1 MVEVQSIRQTR
12 VLTLSASTELAIRIL
27 FGLLFALLVL
37 PASGQA
43 QSSLKKV
50 RLALPTKSVS
60 FLAFY
65 VAYHKGFYKDEGI
78 ELEPIIMQPAL
89 ASTAVLTG
97 DIDYNGAV
105 TGVIG
110 AAVRDRPMKAVLF
123 TVARPLQYLMS
134 KKEIKEPRELKG
146 KKIAGS
152 SPGGTVTFLTVLVL
166 RRLGLDPE
174 RDVFLNPMGGTGASR
189 LAALESG
196 FVDAVILES
205 PENIIAQQR
214 GFHELIFFGDLIEFP
229 QNGFGTSE
237 KKIRE
242 NPDEILKMVRAT
254 LRGLMFLWDKK
265 NQDQVLEIIMKEMK
279 PISPAMAKES
289 FGQVMRVITKDGV
302 VKPDSIQVL
311 IDLVR
316 ENTKVTRPVPVNQ
329 VVDFTFLE
337 KAQKELGLR

>member
-1 MVEVQSIRQTR
+1 MLARR
-12 VLTLSASTELAIRIL
+12 V
-27 FGLLFALLVL
+27 LFALLVVVLVL
-37 PASGQA
+37 PVNAQA
-43 QSSLKKV
+43 QSGLKKV
-50 RLALPTKSVS
+50 RLALPTKSAA

-65 VAYHKGFYKDEGI
+65 VTYHKGLFKDEGL

-89 ASTAVLTG
+89 SSTAVLTG

-123 TVARPLQYLMS
+123 TVARPLQYLLS

-152 SPGGTVTFLTVLVL
+152 SPGGTVTFLTVMVL
-166 RRLGLDPE
+166 KRLGLDPE

-196 FVDAVILES
+196 VVDAVILES
-205 PENIIAQQR
+205 PENITARQK
-214 GFHELIFFGDLIEFP
+214 GFKELIFFGDLVEFP
-229 QNGFGTSE
+229 QGGFGTSE

-254 LRGLMFLWDKK
+254 LRGLMFIWDKK
-265 NQDQVLEIIMKEMK
+265 NHEQVLDIIMKEMK
-279 PISPAMAKES
+279 PITRTMANES
-289 FGQVMRVITKDGV
+289 LSEVMRVITKDGD
-302 VKPDSIQVL
+302 VKPESIQVL

-316 ENTKVTRPVPVNQ
+316 ENTKVTKPVSVNQ

>member
-1 MVEVQSIRQTR
+1 MW
-12 VLTLSASTELAIRIL
+12 AGRIMA
-27 FGLLFALLVL
+27 GLLAMALIL
-37 PASGQA
+37 PSIAPSQSG
-43 QSSLKKV
+43 LKKI

-123 TVARPLQYLMS
+123 TVARPLQYLLT

-146 KKIAGS
+146 RKIAGS

-166 RRLGLDPE
+166 KRLGLDPE
-174 RDVFLNPMGGTGASR
+174 RDVVLNPMGGTGASR

-196 FVDAVILES
+196 VVDAVILES
-205 PENIIAQQR
+205 PDNITAQQR
-214 GFHELIFFGDLIEFP
+214 GFHELIFFGDLVEFP

-242 NPDEILKMVRAT
+242 NPEEVYKMVRAT
-254 LRGLMFLWDKK
+254 LRGLTFIWDKK
-265 NQDQVLEIIMKEMK
+265 NRDQVLDIVMKEMK
-279 PISPAMAKES
+279 PITPQMANDS
-289 FGQVMRVITKDGV
+289 FGQVMRVITKDAF
-302 VKPDSIQVL
+302 VKSESIQVL

-316 ENTKVTRPVPVNQ
+316 ENTKVTQPVAVRQ
-329 VVDFTFLE
+329 VVDFSFLV
-337 KAQKELGLR
+337 KAQRELGLR

>member
-1 MVEVQSIRQTR
+1 MLEIHARQR
-12 VLTLSASTELAIRIL
+12 AACRMLY
-27 FGLLFALLVL
+27 ALLAFLLSL
-37 PASGQA
+37 PASTQA
-43 QSSLKKV
+43 QLVPKKV

-65 VAYHKGFYKDEGI
+65 LAHRKGFYRDEGI
-78 ELEPIIMQPAL
+78 DLEPILMQPSL

-97 DIDYNGAV
+97 DLDYNGAV

-110 AAVRDRPMKAVLF
+110 AAVSGRPMKAVLF

-134 KKEIKEPRELKG
+134 KNDIKDARDLKG

-152 SPGGTVTFLTVLVL
+152 SPGGTVTFLTKLVL
-166 RRLGLDPE
+166 RNVGLDSE

-196 FVDAVILES
+196 VVDAVILES
-205 PENIIAQQR
+205 PDNFLAQR
-214 GFHELIFFGDLIEFP
+214 KGFRELIFFGDQVEFP

-237 KKIRE
+237 KKLKE
-242 NPDEILKMVRAT
+242 NPDEVFRMVRAT
-254 LRGLMFLWDKK
+254 LRGLAFSWDKK
-265 NQDQVLEIIMKEMK
+265 NHDQVIDIIMRELK
-279 PISPAMAKES
+279 PISSPLANES
-289 FGQVMRVITKDGV
+289 LEQVMRVITKDGS
-302 VKPDSIQVL
+302 VKPESIQVL

-316 ENTKVTRPVPVNQ
+316 ENAKVTRPVTVNQ

-337 KAQKELGLR
+337 RAQKELGLR

>member
-1 MVEVQSIRQTR
+1 
-12 VLTLSASTELAIRIL
+12 
-27 FGLLFALLVL
+27 
-37 PASGQA
+37 
-43 QSSLKKV
+43 
-50 RLALPTKSVS
+50 
-60 FLAFY
+60 
-65 VAYHKGFYKDEGI
+65 
-78 ELEPIIMQPAL
+78 
-89 ASTAVLTG
+89 
-97 DIDYNGAV
+97 
-105 TGVIG
+105 
-110 AAVRDRPMKAVLF
+110 VLF

-134 KKEIKEPRELKG
+134 KKVIKEPRELKG

-152 SPGGTVTFLTVLVL
+152 SPGGTVTFLTILVL
-166 RRLGLDPE
+166 KRLGLDPE

-196 FVDAVILES
+196 LVDAVVLES
-205 PENIIAQQR
+205 PDNIIAQQR

-254 LRGLMFLWDKK
+254 LRGLMFLWEKK
-265 NQDQVLEIIMKEMK
+265 NQDQVLDIIMKEMK
-279 PISPAMAKES
+279 PISPQMAKES
-289 FGQVMRVITKDGV
+289 FGQVMRVITKDAA
-302 VKPDSIQVL
+302 VKPESIQVL

-329 VVDFTFLE
+329 VFDSTFLE

>member
-1 MVEVQSIRQTR
+1 M
-12 VLTLSASTELAIRIL
+12 RIL
-27 FGLLFALLVL
+27 SGLLFVVLVL

-50 RLALPTKSVS
+50 RLALPTKSAS

-65 VAYHKGFYKDEGI
+65 VAYHKGFYRDEGI

-134 KKEIKEPRELKG
+134 KKAIKEPRELKG

-152 SPGGTVTFLTVLVL
+152 SPGGTVTFLTILVL
-166 RRLGLDPE
+166 KRLGLDPE

-196 FVDAVILES
+196 LVDAVVLES
-205 PENIIAQQR
+205 PDNILAQQR

-265 NQDQVLEIIMKEMK
+265 NQDQVLDIIMKEMK
-279 PISPAMAKES
+279 PISPQLAKES
-289 FGQVMRVITKDGV
+289 FGQVMRVITKDAV
-302 VKPDSIQVL
+302 VKPESIQVL

-329 VVDFTFLE
+329 VVDSTFLE

>member
-1 MVEVQSIRQTR
+1 MTFSR
-12 VLTLSASTELAIRIL
+12 L
-27 FGLLFALLVL
+27 L
-37 PASGQA
+37 PASVDDRLKSPSVIELLLVASLMFLSPVLAQA
-43 QSSLKKV
+43 QSVTKKV

-65 VAYHKGFYKDEGI
+65 VAHRKGFYRDEGI
-78 ELEPIIMQPAL
+78 DLEPILMQPSL

-97 DIDYNGAV
+97 DLDYNGAV

-110 AAVRDRPMKAVLF
+110 AAVAGRPMKAVLF

-134 KKEIKEPRELKG
+134 KKELKDPRDLKG

-152 SPGGTVTFLTVLVL
+152 SPGGTVTFLTKLVL
-166 RRLGLDPE
+166 KNYGLDVE

-196 FVDAVILES
+196 VVDAVILES
-205 PENIIAQQR
+205 PDNILAQQK
-214 GFHELIFFGDLIEFP
+214 GFRELIFFGDSVEFP

-237 KKIRE
+237 KKLKE
-242 NPDEILKMVRAT
+242 NPDEVFKMVRAT
-254 LRGLMFLWDKK
+254 LRGLIFSWDKK
-265 NQDQVLEIIMKEMK
+265 NRDQVLEIIMREMK
-279 PISPAMAKES
+279 PIAPAMANES
-289 FGQVMRVITKDGV
+289 LEQIMRVITRDGS
-302 VKPDSIQVL
+302 VKADSIQVL

-316 ENTKVTRPVPVNQ
+316 ENSKVTRPVAVNQ